1 MMDDYSDIINLPRP
15 VSKTRM
21 PMSLRDRAAQFAPF
35 AALTGYDEA
44 IGETARL
51 TDSKHVLSD
60 EEARE
65 LNQKL
70 RFLKENLGS
79 RPLVTVRFFLP
90 DSRKSGGSYL
100 TYQGNLRRI
109 NYVERELV
117 FTDDHTINIDDVVSI
132 EGR

>member
-1 MMDDYSDIINLPRP
+1 MTDDYSDIINLPRP

-70 RFLKENLGS
+70 RFPKAELAQRKLRKPSACNGQVFPARLKKI
-79 RPLVTVRFFLP
+79 RRKLP
-90 DSRKSGGSYL
+90 DVSG
-100 TYQGNLRRI
+100 QFKADKLR
-109 NYVERELV
+109 
-117 FTDDHTINIDDVVSI
+117 
-132 EGR
+132 

>member
-1 MMDDYSDIINLPRP
+1 
-15 VSKTRM
+15 
-21 PMSLRDRAAQFAPF
+21 MSATVRLEVTEHDGR
-35 AALTGYDEA
+35 DEA

-70 RFLKENLGS
+70 SLLKENLGS

-109 NYVERELV
+109 DYVERELV